1 MEIQSILGYSIE
13 KLADLESDDQ
23 NVKMG
28 RLREF
33 LEELGDINFQDSMG
47 WSALH
52 LFTMRGWLEGIKLV
66 LNNPDARL
74 DLQTRKGQTALHC
87 ALDHSVESVKLVC
100 EDSRMTLSILHM
112 KDIDGATALQLA
124 KNRKNVAAFISKTKL
139 KLSTKRKERSR
150 KKSAPKTSESSD
162 SDDAGG
168 RRNFEEENEFET
180 KDFNQPGPSRTG
192 EYFEET
198 EQKPKRLKTEAKT
211 EDDYFSLFE
220 EFVSMERIIKD
231 FTTKIKKNETELQ
244 EQIDNNK
251 ALKKQVQQE
260 HKAALERLRAEQ
272 EKEVENLEKTLE
284 KEIQAKT
291 EESLK
296 PLQEELGSW
305 QRQRDDIKA
314 RLKTS
319 LQADEPTD
327 LPKCPDCELSF
338 DDKRIFSCLEGHSIC
353 SDCRPQRENCLECSE
368 DQRQS
373 GYPARNTF
381 MEAQM
386 RKLMAGR

>member
-1 MEIQSILGYSIE
+1 MEIQSILEHGDNN
-13 KLADLESDDQ
+13 LVGLDFDNQ
-23 NVKMG
+23 NVKMR
-28 RLREF
+28 RLRKF
-33 LEELGDINFQDSMG
+33 LEELGDVNFQDNLG
-47 WSALH
+47 YSALH
-52 LFTMRGWLEGIKLV
+52 LFMMRGWWEGTKLV

-87 ALDHSVESVKLVC
+87 GLDHSVDSVKLLC
-100 EDSRMTLSILHM
+100 GDSRMSLAILNM

-124 KNRKNVAAFISKTKL
+124 KNSKNVAALISKTKWI
-139 KLSTKRKERSR
+139 LSTERKERSR
-150 KKSAPKTSESSD
+150 KKSSPKISDFSD
-162 SDDAGG
+162 SDDTW
-168 RRNFEEENEFET
+168 ENNET
-180 KDFNQPGPSRTG
+180 ENNQPGPSRVG

-198 EQKPKRLKTEAKT
+198 EQKSKRLKRAAKT
-211 EDDYFSLFE
+211 DDDYLSLLE
-220 EFVSMERIIKD
+220 EFVSMERIIKE
-231 FTTKIKKNETELQ
+231 FTTKIQKTERELQ
-244 EQIDNNK
+244 EQVDNMK

-296 PLQEELGSW
+296 PLQEDLGSW
-305 QRQRDDIKA
+305 QRQRENIKA
-314 RLKTS
+314 RLKTT
-319 LQADEPTD
+319 LQADEPED
-327 LPKCPDCELSF
+327 LHKCPDCNLSF

-353 SDCRPQRENCLECSE
+353 SDCRPQRDTCLECSE

-386 RKLMAGR
+386 RKLMTGR